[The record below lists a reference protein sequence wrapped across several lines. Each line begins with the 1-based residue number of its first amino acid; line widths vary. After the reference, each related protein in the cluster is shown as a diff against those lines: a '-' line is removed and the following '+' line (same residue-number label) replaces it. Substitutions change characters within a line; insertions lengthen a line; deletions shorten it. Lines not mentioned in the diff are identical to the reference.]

1 MKLLHLSHQLH
12 VASHQFHVAMLMHC
26 TVIFQVSDVAH
37 NPLIFWR
44 LDGGGDVIRMFTL
57 FTI

>member
-12 VASHQFHVAMLMHC
+12 VASHQFHVAMLMHGY
-26 TVIFQVSDVAH
+26 FQVSDVAH

-44 LDGGGDVIRMFTL
+44 LGGDVIRMFTL
-57 FTI
+57 FTIWDV